1 MPKVKVGDV
10 NMYYEI
16 KGEGEPLLMIIGASG
31 TTALWGPTIPILSR
45 EYKVIAFDNRGIGY
59 SEAPESAFTIKMMA
73 DDAAGLLDAL
83 GIDSAHVMGCSMG
96 GMIAQ
101 EFVLNYASKLVSLIL
116 GCTSPGGSEASL
128 RTVSFPDELAAF
140 AEQMAAMSQE
150 DLAKISV
157 GTLYTPEFIEG
168 NPKVVEETIGWL
180 MEKPIPPSIRTRQIE
195 AAMDHDTYD
204 RLPQIKAPTLVV
216 GGEKDILIP
225 PEYQKLLASRIPNAE
240 LVMWDDLAH
249 GFFLQK
255 PQETLNV
262 VLDFL
267 RRHPKK

>member
-1 MPKVKVGDV
+1 MPQ
-10 NMYYEI
+10 
-16 KGEGEPLLMIIGASG
+16 S
-31 TTALWGPTIPILSR
+31 S
-45 EYKVIAFDNRGIGY
+45 
-59 SEAPESAFTIKMMA
+59 
-73 DDAAGLLDAL
+73 
-83 GIDSAHVMGCSMG
+83 
-96 GMIAQ
+96 
-101 EFVLNYASKLVSLIL
+101 
-116 GCTSPGGSEASL
+116 
-128 RTVSFPDELAAF
+128 F

-150 DLAKISV
+150 DFAKMLI
-157 GTLYTPEFIEG
+157 GLLYTAEFIEG

-180 MEKPIPPSIRTRQIE
+180 MEKPIPPSIRTRQTE
-195 AAMDHDTYD
+195 AVMAHDTYD
-204 RLPQIKAPTLVV
+204 RVPQIKALTLVV

-255 PQETLNV
+255 PQETMNV

>member
-1 MPKVKVGDV
+1 
-10 NMYYEI
+10 
-16 KGEGEPLLMIIGASG
+16 
-31 TTALWGPTIPILSR
+31 
-45 EYKVIAFDNRGIGY
+45 
-59 SEAPESAFTIKMMA
+59 
-73 DDAAGLLDAL
+73 
-83 GIDSAHVMGCSMG
+83 MG

-101 EFVLNYASKLVSLIL
+101 EFALNHASKLLSLVL

-128 RTVSFPDELAAF
+128 PDVLAATMPQSSF

-150 DLAKISV
+150 DFAKMLI
-157 GTLYTPEFIEG
+157 GLLYTAEFIEG

-180 MEKPIPPSIRTRQIE
+180 MEKPIPPSIRTRQTE
-195 AAMDHDTYD
+195 AVMAHDTYD
-204 RLPQIKAPTLVV
+204 RVPQIKALTLVV

-255 PQETLNV
+255 PQETMNV